1 MGRKN
6 LLFSSIFPLQDF
18 CYNEFMSKAYISLFL
33 VIFLNSKLN
42 AQEKVGDLISDPIIS
57 LRCKNLLR
65 DRSQK
70 ILVQQKLSAMILR
83 NEKLT
88 TSLKPNQQVLKHKL
102 ELNKTQLS
110 NNLRLTKIRIKSMEE
125 DIIRK
130 GCPGITL

>member
-1 MGRKN
+1 MSRAYFA
-6 LLFSSIFPLQDF
+6 LLLILSF
-18 CYNEFMSKAYISLFL
+18 
-33 VIFLNSKLN
+33 NSKLN

-57 LRCKNLLR
+57 LRCKNLLM

-88 TSLKPNQQVLKHKL
+88 ASLKSNQQVLKHKL

-125 DIIRK
+125 NIIRK